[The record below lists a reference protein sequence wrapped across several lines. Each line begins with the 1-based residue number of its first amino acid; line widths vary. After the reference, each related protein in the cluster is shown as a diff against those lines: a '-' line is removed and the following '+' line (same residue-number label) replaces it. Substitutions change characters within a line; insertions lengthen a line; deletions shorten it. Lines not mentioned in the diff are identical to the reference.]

1 MEPDHRTELESLGPT
16 ARCLLT
22 KSGTPG
28 AQPQFGHTR
37 SRVTCSRIAVSE
49 NEALSR
55 KGCLR

>member
-1 MEPDHRTELESLGPT
+1 MEPDHRTELESRSPM

-22 KSGTPG
+22 KSGTAG

-37 SRVTCSRIAVSE
+37 SPVTCSPIAVSE
-49 NEALSR
+49 NRALSR